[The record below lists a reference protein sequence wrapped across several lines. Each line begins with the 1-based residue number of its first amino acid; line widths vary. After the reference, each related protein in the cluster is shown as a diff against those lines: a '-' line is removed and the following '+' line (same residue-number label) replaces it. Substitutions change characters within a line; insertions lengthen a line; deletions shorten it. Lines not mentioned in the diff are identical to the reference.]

1 MAATIAVLESM
12 RRDTQDPRRVRHLH
26 RFIKRLR
33 RAGYDLKNIL

>member
-12 RRDTQDPRRVRHLH
+12 RRDTQDPGRVRQLH

-33 RAGYDLKNIL
+33 RAGYDLKDIL